1 MAEPEKIFGF
11 FATELGQKIR
21 ISADVIREFKFSILV
36 DAGEEDPALLGQK
49 ILLQGVVDCALVE
62 TDGIS
67 IVDFKTDRV
76 YDGEEEVVANRYRG
90 QIDTYAKA
98 LERIFEKQVKA
109 KYLYLFHINKLLKL

>member
-1 MAEPEKIFGF
+1 M
-11 FATELGQKIR
+11 
-21 ISADVIREFKFSILV
+21 
-36 DAGEEDPALLGQK
+36 DAGEEDPALLGEK

-98 LERIFEKQVKA
+98 LERIFEKQIKA

>member
-1 MAEPEKIFGF
+1 M
-11 FATELGQKIR
+11 
-21 ISADVIREFKFSILV
+21 
-36 DAGEEDPALLGQK
+36 DAGEEDPALLGEK

-76 YDGEEEVVANRYRG
+76 YDGEEEIVANRYRG